1 MSRQKRPNWVLPNG
15 DWEFSRIK
23 RTLFSFKRLA
33 DGQTE
38 VTEDRSG
45 VLIQLGRTNTC
56 IPQSWE
62 DGFKIKNGPT
72 LKFCIEIVNR
82 APVFSSLTIE
92 SNDKYKSITSDDIIE
107 VSRNHLRIM
116 TWTVREMAS
125 STTVNEDGSIQVS
138 PSRQL
143 SENEWNL
150 LGKEVQRLA
159 GRHTVTNQH
168 LKEIAD
174 VYMKARKEGRPT
186 TKAIQDK
193 FHYSASRARVLVM
206 EARKGKLLDPVVKK
220 GKKNATSR
228 NK

>member
-1 MSRQKRPNWVLPNG
+1 MSRQKRPAWVLPNG
-15 DWEFSRIK
+15 DWEFLRHK
-23 RTLFSFKRLA
+23 RTLISFKRLA
-33 DGQTE
+33 DGRAE

-45 VLIQLGRTNTC
+45 VLIELGRTNTY
-56 IPQSWE
+56 IPEWWE
-62 DGFKIKNGPT
+62 DGFDIKNGPT
-72 LKFCIEIVNR
+72 LKFCIKIINR
-82 APVFSSLTIE
+82 APVISALHLE
-92 SNDKYKSITSDDIIE
+92 SNDKYQRITSDDIIE
-107 VSRNHLRIM
+107 VSRNHLRII
-116 TWTVREMAS
+116 TWAVREIAG
-125 STTVNEDGSIQVS
+125 STTLNEDGSIQVL
-138 PSRQL
+138 PSRPI
-143 SENEWNL
+143 SEKEWNL

-174 VYMKARKEGRPT
+174 TYMKAQKEGRPT